1 MDLSPAVIAAVA
13 TLFAAG
19 TAATV
24 SLVVSV
30 LSKEQKTSEFRQE
43 WIDGLRTD
51 VAEWLGEV
59 AMLYRLTT
67 TLTPGDTAANKEAI
81 QLRFANLVKVRTLSV
96 RIELRLNP
104 DEHTEMLKALR
115 DLRDTAP
122 SAERSVLNPRIAAVS
137 KECKAI
143 LKAEWERVKKGEPAF
158 VQTKL
163 YATRLIRVALIAVVA
178 LLVLAIV
185 SQTGVLSMVRSVSM
199 QSPAPSSGERGPGA
213 TGGSAGLLFSPMPD
227 VPATS
232 TTAGGGKP
240 AGTGKFESTPTG
252 DGGR

>member
-1 MDLSPAVIAAVA
+1 MDLSPPFIAAFA

-19 TAATV
+19 IAATV

-30 LSKEQKTSEFRQE
+30 LAKEQKTSEFRQE

-67 TLTPGDTAANKEAI
+67 TLTPGDTAGNKEAI
-81 QLRFANLVKVRTLSV
+81 TLRFENLVKVRTLSV

-104 DEHTEMLKALR
+104 DEHTQMLKALR

-122 SAERSVLNPRIAAVS
+122 SAESSVLNPRIAAVS

-143 LKAEWERVKKGEPAF
+143 LKTEWERVKMGEPAF

-163 YATRLIRVALIAVVA
+163 YATRLIKAALIALGILIA
-178 LLVLAIV
+178 LAVLT
-185 SQTGVLSMVRSVSM
+185 QTGMLSAVRSVSM
-199 QSPAPSSGERGPGA
+199 PRPAPSSGEPGPGA
-213 TGGSAGLLFSPMPD
+213 TGGSAGLVFSATPG
-227 VPATS
+227 VPTTS
-232 TTAGGGKP
+232 TTAAGGKSP
-240 AGTGKFESTPTG
+240 GTGKFGSTPAG